1 MDYSTYLRRKR
12 ESMTQYVHRKP
23 FLDAGIR
30 TEMLGKQANSVSA
43 PTTEPAARV
52 LPCAAATV
60 GLGGN
65 YVEPIRPANAK
76 LACAI
81 CESRSSLYT
90 DPYIVKEGCP
100 IPYEIKTYVSPCKKP
115 CDGPRGHVVCTVP
128 SAVTNLTVFG
138 DELGN
143 ETFSFHV
150 TWDLSPTATSY
161 NITYDYPDGTVTLV
175 SQTEGRVDFTATY
188 YIDQN
193 TQQPGTVTINVTA
206 ENSCGT
212 SAPVTTTIGT
222 YPCFL
227 AGSYVHM
234 ADGSTKVI
242 EDVVVG
248 DLVIGAFG
256 EHNPVLALH
265 RPLLGSATMC
275 KINDEHSTTSHH
287 PHISIDRR
295 FYCMDP
301 EVVRTATYGRG
312 HTVIDADGKEVEM
325 MLHGLRPER
334 ILQMET
340 GLSLKTIEG
349 ERLVRSLETYTL
361 PPETQLYNLVVGGSH
376 TYHVDGYAV
385 TGWPREDDF
394 DYDTWTAN

>member
-65 YVEPIRPANAK
+65 YVEPIRPANTK

-81 CESRSSLYT
+81 CESRNSLYT

-100 IPYEIKTYVSPCKKP
+100 IPYEIKTYISPCKKP
-115 CDGPRGHVVCTVP
+115 CDGPRGSVVCTAP
-128 SAVTNLTVFG
+128 SAVTNLLSGYVDFT
-138 DELGN
+138 N
-143 ETFSFHV
+143 EDYFSAYAS
-150 TWDLSPTATSY
+150 WDVSPTATLYDVDIIYPNGTIS
-161 NITYDYPDGTVTLV
+161 NIVQQP
-175 SQTEGRVDFTATY
+175 GRVDFNATY
-188 YIDQN
+188 SQENI
-193 TQQPGTVTINVTA
+193 TIIVTA

-212 SAPVTTTIGT
+212 SAPISTIVSGA
-222 YPCFL
+222 PCFL
-227 AGSYVHM
+227 AGSLVSL
-234 ADGSTKVI
+234 ADGSTKPI
-242 EDVVVG
+242 EEIRVG

-275 KINDEHSTTSHH
+275 KINNEHSTTSHH
-287 PHISIDRR
+287 PHISTDRR

-301 EVVRTATYGRG
+301 EFVRNATYGRT
-312 HTVIDADGKEVEM
+312 HTVFDADGKEIEM
-325 MLHGLRPER
+325 MLHGLKPDR

-349 ERLVRSLETYTL
+349 ERIVRSLETYTL
-361 PPETQLYNLVVGGSH
+361 PPTTQLYNLVVGGSH

-394 DYDTWTAN
+394 DYDQWMAK

>member
-30 TEMLGKQANSVSA
+30 TEMLAKQANSVSA
-43 PTTEPAARV
+43 PTGEPVARV
-52 LPCAAATV
+52 LPCAAASV

-65 YVEPIRPANAK
+65 YVDPIRPAKAD
-76 LACAI
+76 LGSAI
-81 CESRSSLYT
+81 CENRSSLYT
-90 DPYIVKEGCP
+90 SPYIVKEGCL
-100 IPYEIKTYVSPCKKP
+100 IPYEIKTYISPCKKP
-115 CDGPRGHVVCTVP
+115 CDGSRGPVICVAP
-128 SAVTNLTVFG
+128 SAVTNIEIVYDTSPVSG
-138 DELGN
+138 TWTG
-143 ETFSFHV
+143 HV
-150 TWDLSPTATSY
+150 TWDPSVFATSY
-161 NITYDYPDGTVTLV
+161 EVSINYPNGTATID
-175 SQTEGRVDFTATY
+175 QTGPTRADFTASF
-188 YIDQN
+188 DD
-193 TQQPGTVTINVTA
+193 GTITITIIAVNACGSSNPATNTIN
-206 ENSCGT
+206 G
-212 SAPVTTTIGT
+212 
-222 YPCFL
+222 PCFL
-227 AGSYVHM
+227 AGSLVHM
-234 ADGSTKVI
+234 ADGSTKMI

-256 EHNPVLALH
+256 EHNPVTALH
-265 RPLLGSATMC
+265 RPLLGSARMC
-275 KINDEHSTTSHH
+275 NINGEHSTTSHH
-287 PHISIDRR
+287 PHISTDRR

-301 EVVRTATYGRG
+301 EFVRTATYGRS
-312 HTVIDADGKEVEM
+312 HTVLDAEGKEVQM

-340 GLSLKTIEG
+340 GLLLKTIEG

-394 DYDTWTAN
+394 DYDNWITK